1 MQQEGVMES
10 QVTSRSASELQRQ
23 EREDRLGCRGQ
34 KEDQA
39 VGAAAEDTAPRRTAP
54 TTRSA
59 LDPVASVEPRD
70 RLGC

>member
-1 MQQEGVMES
+1 MES
-10 QVTSRSASELQRQ
+10 QATDRSASELQRQ
-23 EREDRLGCRGQ
+23 EREDRLGCQGQ

-39 VGAAAEDTAPRRTAP
+39 VGAAAEDTAPHRATP

-59 LDPVASVEPRD
+59 LDPVASVELRD